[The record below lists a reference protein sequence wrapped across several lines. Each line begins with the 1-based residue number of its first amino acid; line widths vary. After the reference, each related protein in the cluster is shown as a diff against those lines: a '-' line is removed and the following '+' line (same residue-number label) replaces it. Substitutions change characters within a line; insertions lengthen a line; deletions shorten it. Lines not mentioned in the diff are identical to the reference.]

1 VPPLLAALA
10 LRLPGTA
17 EHLVLTLM
25 LMAWADACRQLLQRE
40 RAPLSLRLRLW
51 LALLLLAFGVQAL
64 MLLAQRLGWIGD
76 LSHAHL
82 WRYAGSTL
90 LLGVCRADAGPGALR
105 NLLQRRES
113 ELLQVLDSAGG
124 GRWIWDIPQHWTT
137 FRGHFYHQFDLNGPP
152 GVDPWQAWHA
162 LWHPEDARRLRG
174 LRDNCA
180 SAP

>member
-1 VPPLLAALA
+1 
-10 LRLPGTA
+10 
-17 EHLVLTLM
+17 M
-25 LMAWADACRQLLQRE
+25 LG
-40 RAPLSLRLRLW
+40 RA
-51 LALLLLAFGVQAL
+51 
-64 MLLAQRLGWIGD
+64 
-76 LSHAHL
+76 
-82 WRYAGSTL
+82 RYET
-90 LLGVCRADAGPGALR
+90 
-105 NLLQRRES
+105 LLQRRES